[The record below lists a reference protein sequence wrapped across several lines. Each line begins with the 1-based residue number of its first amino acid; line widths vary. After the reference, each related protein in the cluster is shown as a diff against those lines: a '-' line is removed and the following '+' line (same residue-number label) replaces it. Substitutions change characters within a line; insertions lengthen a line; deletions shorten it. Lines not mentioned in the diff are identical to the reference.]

1 MTGKRQPERGLATTS
16 KNPALGVVGLEL
28 PPETPIKAYFSNQ
41 GAPKSAPFKPD
52 FDSLLELW
60 DFVRQAWPELT
71 PEDREVL
78 VNVCRR
84 SLARKRTRR
93 LFLAD
98 ARCSHVA

>member
-1 MTGKRQPERGLATTS
+1 MASGAGLVGLPQRHGPLGGK
-16 KNPALGVVGLEL
+16 GLEL